1 MPAPRSGSRVSV
13 ALRYGG
19 WIAAAAVLAL
29 WKAAPT
35 SMAATVRVDPATI
48 YGALASAG
56 VSLLGFVLTAM
67 SVVMTAA
74 PTAPQFKAVRE
85 SPAMKG
91 LLDAFIVAMCWLGA
105 LSLAAFLAM
114 IYDQVGWPSACAA
127 VVLALSAASVVA
139 LVRTVVLFR
148 QSVLLLSIPPGIP
161 DPAPFPDDQADEPS
175 SSPMTA
181 PPDNKPA
188 AAKKN
193 GKRSRGNR

>member
-1 MPAPRSGSRVSV
+1 MPPVRSGTMLS
-13 ALRYGG
+13 AGLRYAG
-19 WIAAAAVLAL
+19 WIVGPLVLLLWTAWPTAL
-29 WKAAPT
+29 
-35 SMAATVRVDPATI
+35 AATARVDPATI

-105 LSLAAFLAM
+105 LSLAGFLAM
-114 IYDQVGWPSACAA
+114 IYDQVGWPSLWAA
-127 VVLALSAASVVA
+127 ILLALSAGSVVA
-139 LVRTVVLFR
+139 LVRTVLLFR

-161 DPAPFPDDQADEPS
+161 EPAPFPDDEADEPS
-175 SSPMTA
+175 DSAPTA
-181 PPDNKPA
+181 PPDTKPA
-188 AAKKN
+188 PAKKQ
-193 GKRSRGNR
+193 GKGSRGNR